1 MNTISTFLRRDRVTR
16 VLTRD
21 GKFRAVVINATK
33 TALTAQQSHELDAFS
48 GYYLAQGL
56 TAAAALSSFLKGEER
71 IALQFDG
78 DGAISSLFVESLQVG
93 EVRGYIRLAGNAN
106 EKIVSSDRIS
116 ALGSGVLKVTKILYG
131 RYEPVLGIVA
141 MLPES
146 IARTIAAYLADSEQI
161 PSAVVLDT
169 TLHDTDDT
177 ISFSGALIVQSM
189 PGALP
194 EDILRI
200 EQAVLAMP
208 TLSLLAQNGATA
220 EEILQ
225 LVLGSEFDILATTPV
240 DFFCRCSIERF
251 KTMLI
256 SVGISEVKSM
266 QQEGQNELV
275 CQYCNKHYYLTDKDF
290 AEMIAM
296 LKAKEN

>member
-1 MNTISTFLRRDRVTR
+1 MNPVSTFLRRDRVTR

-33 TALTAQQSHELDAFS
+33 TAATALKNHELDAFS

-71 IALQFDG
+71 IAMQFDG
-78 DGAISSLFVESLQVG
+78 DGAISMLFAESLQVG
-93 EVRGYIRLAGNAN
+93 EVRGYIRLADNVE
-106 EKIVSSDRIS
+106 EKISATDYIS
-116 ALGSGVLKVTKILYG
+116 ALGGGVLKVSKILYG
-131 RYEPVLGIVA
+131 RFEPVLGIVA

-146 IARTIAAYLADSEQI
+146 IARTIAAYLTNSEQI
-161 PSAVVLDT
+161 PSAVIIDT
-169 TLHDTDDT
+169 TLSPSEDT

-194 EDILRI
+194 EDILRV

-208 TLSLLAQNGATA
+208 SLSSLANSGATA

-225 LVLGSEFDILATTPV
+225 LALASEFDVLATTPV
-240 DFFCRCSIERF
+240 DFFCRCSLERF

-256 SVGISEVKSM
+256 SVGISEIKSM

-290 AEMIAM
+290 AEMTSI